1 MLKRVNFNRINKTF
15 KFLFLAYILTLVLN
29 LYFSTFIMRCLFK
42 LIFFIKLNLCF
53 IYVNGQVAE
62 NVRSSL
68 SEDEQSIIIQYDLHA
83 EVNNETFNIIPYV
96 VFPDST
102 TRIFHVTGDVGK
114 GITPGAGKRIEW
126 DFNTEIDFFVGTVSF
141 LITPEYVFPI
151 SDEHSKMKRGKLY
164 NHELPDG
171 FSRGYKLFLYNQKK
185 NVEIDLPF
193 HFYEDRLEITY
204 PKKIRP
210 GKYQLL
216 LKSNSSEESIY
227 TRPVKI
233 KRKISLFT
241 YALPV
246 IAIGIYYAATTAS
259 DASRDL
265 PEPPSLD
272 EGFTK

>member
-1 MLKRVNFNRINKTF
+1 MR
-15 KFLFLAYILTLVLN
+15 
-29 LYFSTFIMRCLFK
+29 YFFK
-42 LIFFIKLNLCF
+42 LLFFINLIF
-53 IYVNGQVAE
+53 SYLYANGQVAE

-68 SEDEQSIIIQYDLHA
+68 SENGQSIFIQYDLIA

-102 TRIFHVTGDVGK
+102 TRIHYVTGDVGK
-114 GITPGAGKRIEW
+114 GVNPGMNKIIEW

-151 SDEHSKMKRGKLY
+151 SDELSKIKRGKLY
-164 NHELPDG
+164 NHELPEG
-171 FSRGYKLFLYNQKK
+171 FSRSYKIFLYNYKKK
-185 NVEIDLPF
+185 NEIELPF

-204 PKKIRP
+204 PKKVRP

-216 LKSNSSEESIY
+216 LKSNSNQELIY

-233 KRKISLFT
+233 KRKIPLFT

-246 IAIGIYYAATTAS
+246 IAFGAYQAFMTAS
-259 DASRDL
+259 EASRDL
-265 PEPPSLD
+265 PEPPTLND
-272 EGFTK
+272 GFTK